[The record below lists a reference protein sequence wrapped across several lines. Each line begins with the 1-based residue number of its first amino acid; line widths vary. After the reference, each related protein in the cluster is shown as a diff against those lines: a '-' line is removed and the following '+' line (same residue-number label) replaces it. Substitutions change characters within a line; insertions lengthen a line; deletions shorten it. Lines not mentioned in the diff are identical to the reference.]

1 MSLGK
6 NWKVGSPELKQKR
19 NRGVIIG
26 ALFPLLVLPIVI
38 YVFYLDSS
46 KRFDVGFQSYLGK
59 VMNHIHNFT
68 NVLSLSVLGN
78 LVVFFLLLRRNNDWG
93 ARGVLVSTLFYVVL
107 VFILKL
113 IEGGI

>member
-6 NWKVGSPELKQKR
+6 NWKVGSPELRQKR

-26 ALFPLLVLPIVI
+26 ALFPLLVLPVVI

-46 KRFDVGFQSYLGK
+46 KRFDVGFQNYLTK
-59 VMNHIHNFT
+59 ILHNMHNIANVM
-68 NVLSLSVLGN
+68 SLSVLGN